1 MVANHNSAARLTP
14 PDVFR
19 GTWHHKLILAA
30 AMLLVVG
37 DGRVAGSDVTLPEDS
52 ASLSAVC
59 VSLKAATVRLI
70 SGTDVSSGVIISRE
84 GHILTV
90 AHGLKKEHDSAI
102 VLFHDGVVSEAA
114 VLLRD
119 TNVDA
124 AVLKLKSLPSDR
136 PLIPISTRPVA
147 TTDKGISVIAAGYP
161 GREKNGLSPV
171 MRVGELLAVEA
182 TSLRSSCALTAGDSG
197 GPLVDLSGRLIGL
210 HRQIGLG
217 AESNHHIPVER
228 IADAVKPLLDLRQ
241 TSLSSPAT
249 IQTSSALSRTM
260 PVISEAVIK
269 VCRDRTVE
277 IFQGESLERVALGT
291 LLDQQHVAT
300 KLSALTPDAAIHC
313 RFADGSKT
321 LSTLVKSKVALDF
334 CILKLSTS
342 REGVIA
348 LDSVGIDETGL
359 LYLPIAASIGTDGQI
374 RSGLLTRVQH
384 VEPSLVG
391 KLGALLEVDHEAKAV
406 RVKSVAPNSTA
417 ANARL
422 LTGDRISRLC
432 KQPISSLDDVAVLV
446 RGREPGDWIR
456 FQWERDSMLQS
467 TSAQLQHDPGERFE
481 RTEFL
486 DGRSGRVSER
496 RSGFAGVFQHDVA
509 LAPDQ
514 CGGPV
519 CDLSGQ
525 VIAINIARRA
535 RESTLAVPLDQAL
548 NELQAGP

>member
-1 MVANHNSAARLTP
+1 MDANRNSASRLTP

-19 GTWHHKLILAA
+19 GTWLYKLVLAA
-30 AMLLVVG
+30 AMFLVAVEGRVVG
-37 DGRVAGSDVTLPEDS
+37 IAATLQENPT
-52 ASLSAVC
+52 SLSAVC
-59 VSLKAATVRLI
+59 VPLKAATVRLI

-90 AHGLKKEHDSAI
+90 AHGLKKEHESAT

-119 TNVDA
+119 TKVDV
-124 AVLKLKSLPSDR
+124 AVLKLKSVPPDR
-136 PLIPISTRPVA
+136 PLTPISARPVV

-171 MRVGELLAVEA
+171 MRVGDLLAVET
-182 TSLRSSCALTAGDSG
+182 TSLRSSCTLTAGDSG

-217 AESNHHIPVER
+217 AESNHQIPVER
-228 IADAVKPLLDLRQ
+228 IADAVKPLLDLMQ
-241 TSLSSPAT
+241 MPLNPPTT
-249 IQTSSALSRTM
+249 IQTSSALPRTV
-260 PVISEAVIK
+260 PVISDAVAK
-269 VCRDRTVE
+269 VCRERTVE
-277 IFQGESLERVALGT
+277 IFQGERLERIVLGT

-300 KLSALTPDAAIHC
+300 KLSELLPDAPIHC

-342 REGVIA
+342 QEDVTA
-348 LDSVGIDETGL
+348 LDSVGVDETGL
-359 LYLPIAASIGTDGQI
+359 LFRPIAASIGTDGQV

-384 VEPSLVG
+384 VEPSLIG
-391 KLGALLEVDHEAKAV
+391 KLGAVLEVDRVARAV
-406 RVKSVAPNSTA
+406 RVMSVAPNSTA

-422 LTGDRISRLC
+422 LTGDRISGLC
-432 KQPISSLDDVAVLV
+432 EQPMSSLDEVASILNS
-446 RGREPGDWIR
+446 RQPGDWIR
-456 FQWERDSMLQS
+456 FQWERDAMLQS

-496 RSGFAGVFQHDVA
+496 RSGFEGVYQHDAA

-514 CGGPV
+514 CGGPL
-519 CDLSGQ
+519 CDLSGRI
-525 VIAINIARRA
+525 IAINIARRA
-535 RESTLAVPLDQAL
+535 RESTLAVPLDEVL
-548 NELQAGP
+548 NELLPAP